1 MARRAGHSLC
11 PPSPRSAGAVSERA
25 VLTERMGAQVPTRVS
40 SYNIPEG
47 QSRTADTCRR
57 CTRPQTAV
65 KFCREPRGRASQ
77 LRVRGDRL
85 SLTVAAAGL
94 GARSQ
99 GCLLCTPQQV
109 FPRAVSLLRLQ
120 TASLG
125 RKSQKSQPG
134 LTGSRRPC
142 LGCPCTLDAVLVA
155 SGCPAASSGPA
166 GRP

>member
-1 MARRAGHSLC
+1 MLCSRRGWGQKC
-11 PPSPRSAGAVSERA
+11 PPESAATTSQKARAAPR
-25 VLTERMGAQVPTRVS
+25 TH
-40 SYNIPEG
+40 
-47 QSRTADTCRR
+47 ADGEP
-57 CTRPQTAV
+57 RPQTAV
-65 KFCREPRGRASQ
+65 KFCRELQGRAFQ
-77 LRVRGDRL
+77 LRVKGDHL

-99 GCLLCTPQQV
+99 GCLLCTSQQV

-142 LGCPCTLDAVLVA
+142 LGRPCTLDAFLVA
-155 SGCPAASSGPA
+155 SGCPAASSGPT